1 MQAVFDLLA
10 KCVQPLLIVGGQA
23 LEAHGVSR
31 QTADVDCLIAAED
44 RDALDAILRGGGFLQ
59 TGMTE
64 NFARY
69 SHPSP
74 LVPDVDALFVDRE
87 TFGKLSANTARLRR
101 GVHGFHVPA
110 LANLI
115 ALKLHAIR
123 NNPAREARD
132 LADVAELLRANPGVV
147 ASDEIKKLCARFGP
161 PNFMAKLEP
170 LLPK

>member
-1 MQAVFDLLA
+1 MQAIFDLLA
-10 KCVQPLLIVGGQA
+10 KCAQPLLIIGGHS

-31 QTADVDCLIAAED
+31 QTADVDCLIASED
-44 RDALDAILRGGGFLQ
+44 RDALDAIFLGGGFSQ

-87 TFGKLSANTARLRR
+87 TFEKLSADTAGLQR
-101 GVHGFHVPA
+101 GIHEFRVPA

-132 LADVAELLRANPGVV
+132 LSDIAELLRANPGVV
-147 ASDEIKKLCARFGP
+147 ASDEIKTLCSRFGP
-161 PNFMAKLEP
+161 PDFVTKLEP